1 MFDLNKQRGA
11 SRSRHLSD
19 TTLEIAADAVL
30 DHQRA
35 RRAELLATGELE
47 LDDEWDAPTVIEELP
62 AAPMAALVGAS

>member
-1 MFDLNKQRGA
+1 MFDL
-11 SRSRHLSD
+11 SD
-19 TTLEIAADAVL
+19 TIRPTLEIAPDAVL

-47 LDDEWDAPTVIEELP
+47 LDEWDAPTVIEELP